1 MAYRQSLRSLLL
13 LRLTSRLWLV
23 DELAEKS
30 TTCDITC
37 ASASLRVG
45 SNDSECF
52 FFEVICAH
60 PQQIT

>member
-1 MAYRQSLRSLLL
+1 
-13 LRLTSRLWLV
+13 
-23 DELAEKS
+23 
-30 TTCDITC
+30 
-37 ASASLRVG
+37 LRVG